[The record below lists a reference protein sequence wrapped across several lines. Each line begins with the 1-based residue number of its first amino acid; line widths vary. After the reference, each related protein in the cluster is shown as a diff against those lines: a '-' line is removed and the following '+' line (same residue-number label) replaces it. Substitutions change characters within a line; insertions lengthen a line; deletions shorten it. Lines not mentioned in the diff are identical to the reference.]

1 MEVKVSR
8 LGAEAV
14 IDVSDQ
20 GVGIPPEERERVFDK
35 YYRIPGNDN
44 ILGSGVGLYLVAR
57 IVGEH
62 HGTVSI
68 QSNGSGTTVTV
79 RLPVVTAL

>member
-1 MEVKVSR
+1 MEVKISR
-8 LGAEAV
+8 LGSEAV

-20 GVGIPPEERERVFDK
+20 GFGIPLEQRERVFEK

-62 HGTVSI
+62 HGSVAI
-68 QSNGSGTTVTV
+68 QSNGSGTTVIV